1 MNRITYHSQVPF
13 KGYEEFRMVE
23 GLIGLHVLWE
33 EERLFQSLSHHAR
46 MPPAIMPKG
55 GIIRDWHTIYLTG
68 DQVRVGHRT
77 WATGGS
83 SRLSTEL
90 DLLFLWS

>member
-33 EERLFQSLSHHAR
+33 EERLFQSLSHQTS

-55 GIIRDWHTIYLTG
+55 GIIRDWHTIYLQHG
-68 DQVRVGHRT
+68 
-77 WATGGS
+77 
-83 SRLSTEL
+83 
-90 DLLFLWS
+90 